1 MTKRTVAFA
10 CLFVILWCI
19 GLAFVQHMRADNP
32 NNASSEEFNRLVD
45 DYFDAQFQ
53 FHPKEAT
60 AAGFHQYDTK
70 LEDYSGAAREA
81 EAAKL
86 RALASKL
93 DQISPAELS
102 AESAGDLAFLKSSL
116 KARLL
121 ELETLQM
128 WRKDPNLY
136 TSGVSESIFLIV
148 KRNFA
153 APEERQRSVIARERQ
168 VPEALMTARRNLQDT
183 PKIYTQI
190 ALEQMPGIIAFFRD
204 DVPAAFKEVKDG
216 TLRTEFHR
224 SNAAVV
230 GALEKYQ
237 LFLRDDLLPRSH
249 GDFRIGADNF
259 RQKLLD
265 EEMVDTPLDQLLQ
278 LGYADLHHNQQ
289 RLKETAAL
297 IDPHASPRDVL
308 AVLEKDHPAPDK
320 LLETFRDLLGSLRQ
334 FIEANKIITIP
345 SQILPILEETPPF
358 MRATTTASM
367 DTPGPYEMKATEAMF
382 NVTLPEPNWTP
393 QHVEDWME
401 SFNRG
406 TIVSTAVHEA
416 YPGHYTQ
423 FLWIKRIHSKVRKL
437 LYCGTNVEGW
447 AHYTEQMMLDEGF
460 GGGDPKLRM
469 GQLQDALL
477 RDARFIVGIEMHTG
491 RMNLD
496 QAKEFFVREGYQVP
510 AVADIEAKR
519 GTVDPTY
526 LVYTLGKLQ
535 ILKLREDYKKKLGA
549 AFTLQDF
556 HDRLMEQG
564 GVPLPIIRKA
574 MLGESGDR
582 VPQ

>member
-10 CLFVILWCI
+10 CVVVILCCI
-19 GLAFVQHMRADNP
+19 ETTLVQNMRADNP
-32 NNASSEEFNRLVD
+32 HSASPEEFNRLVD
-45 DYFDAQFQ
+45 DYFDAHFQ

-60 AAGFHQYDTK
+60 AAGLHQYDTK
-70 LEDYSGAAREA
+70 LEDYSHAAREV

-86 RALASKL
+86 RALASRL
-93 DQISPAELS
+93 DQIDPAQLS
-102 AESAGDLAFLKSSL
+102 SESAGDLAFLQGTL
-116 KARLL
+116 KGRLL

-136 TSGVSESIFLIV
+136 TSGVTESIFLII

-153 APEERQRSVIARERQ
+153 TPEDRLRSVVARERQ
-168 VPEALMTARRNLQDT
+168 IPDALMTARRNLQN
-183 PKIYTQI
+183 PPNIYMQI
-190 ALEQMPGIIAFFRD
+190 ALEQMPGIIAFFRK
-204 DVPAAFKEVKDG
+204 DVPSAFQGVKDT
-216 TLRTEFHR
+216 TLQAEFHR

-230 GALEKYQ
+230 SAFEKFQ
-237 LFLRDDLLPRSH
+237 LFLREDLLPTSQ
-249 GDFRIGADNF
+249 GDFRIGAENF

-265 EEMVDTPLDQLLQ
+265 EEMVDIPLDQLLQ
-278 LGYADLHHNQQ
+278 VGYADLRRNQQ
-289 RLKETAAL
+289 RLKETAAM
-297 IDPHASPRDVL
+297 INPHASPREVL
-308 AVLEKDHPAPDK
+308 AALEKDHPAPDK

-345 SQILPILEETPPF
+345 SQILPILEESPPF

-367 DTPGPYEMKATEAMF
+367 DTPGPYETQATEAMF
-382 NVTLPEPNWTP
+382 NVTLPERNWTP
-393 QHVEDWME
+393 QHVEEWME
-401 SFNRG
+401 AFNRG
-406 TIVSTAVHEA
+406 TILSTAIHEA

-423 FLWIKRIHSKVRKL
+423 FLWAKRFPSKVRKL
-437 LYCGTNVEGW
+437 IYCDTNVEGW

-491 RMNLD
+491 HMTLD

-510 AVADIEAKR
+510 AVADVEAKR
-519 GTVDPTY
+519 GTAEPTY

-549 AFTLQDF
+549 DFTLQGF
-556 HDRLMEQG
+556 HDHFMEQG
-564 GVPLPIIRKA
+564 GVPLRIIRKA
-574 MLGESGDR
+574 MLGNES
-582 VPQ
+582 PTL